1 MRKRALCLTIIIAL
15 LGGAVGVS
23 AHDDSWASASMPLCC
38 KTARSN
44 NDAPQVSIA
53 RLCCKLNCSEP
64 GSGGSSNA
72 SSLARNQGTTSA
84 TAIIPIPTHFP
95 STAIRSLHLQ
105 ANHSHNSNPKYIQHL
120 ALLI

>member
-1 MRKRALCLTIIIAL
+1 MKKRAQCLIMIIAL
-15 LGGAVGVS
+15 LSGALGVS
-23 AHDDSWASASMPLCC
+23 AHEDSAANMPPCC

-44 NDAPQVSIA
+44 NDAPQVSMA

-72 SSLARNQGTTSA
+72 SNLSRSQGTSQA
-84 TAIIPIPTHFP
+84 TAIIPSPTQLSSFVFP
-95 STAIRSLHLQ
+95 SFREST
-105 ANHSHNSNPKYIQHL
+105 NHSHKFKPKYIQHL